1 MWPDDHGSWCRL
13 RLMPAV
19 CAFRQTKNHG
29 KTYHMNF
36 DAGVFTTQGVL
47 DTLLRDGSL
56 TPHTHPHSRKMF
68 HKRASISVRPVL
80 IAADQQER
88 RWRSN

>member
-1 MWPDDHGSWCRL
+1 
-13 RLMPAV
+13 
-19 CAFRQTKNHG
+19 
-29 KTYHMNF
+29 MNF

-88 RWRSN
+88 RWRSNNRHRFARMKATAGALPRWH